1 MEQKAEEK
9 SPDKAQ
15 EQNQIEENYDYLTVP
30 PHVDA
35 PDHALWLPMMA
46 ALKEIY
52 DPEIP
57 VNIFE
62 LGLIYGVEVAA
73 EKDGKSDIL
82 VRMTLTSPA
91 CPVAQDMPGWV
102 QGAILPLK
110 GVGGV
115 EVEMVWD
122 PPWDPSM
129 MAETAKMEL
138 NMFM

>member
-1 MEQKAEEK
+1 MEHETQEKTHEQK
-9 SPDKAQ
+9 Q
-15 EQNQIEENYDYLTVP
+15 VEENYDYLTIP

-35 PDHALWLPMMA
+35 PDGHALWPLIMA

-62 LGLIYGVEVAA
+62 LGLIYGVEIAP
-73 EKDGKSDIL
+73 EKDGISDVL
-82 VRMTLTSPA
+82 VKMTLTSPA

-102 QGAILPLK
+102 QGAILPIE

-122 PPWDPSM
+122 PPWSPAM
-129 MAETAKMEL
+129 MAETAKMQL